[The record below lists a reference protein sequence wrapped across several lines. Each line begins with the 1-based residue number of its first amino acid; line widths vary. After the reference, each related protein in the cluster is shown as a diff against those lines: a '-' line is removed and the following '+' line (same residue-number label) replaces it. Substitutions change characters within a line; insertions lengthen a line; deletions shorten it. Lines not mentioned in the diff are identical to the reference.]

1 MNQPK
6 AVNAN
11 KKNASSP
18 NKKSDNSDPID
29 IPSSEEQ
36 LFAIRNLL
44 FGEQVKQL
52 ENQIHEQDI
61 KFTERLDRIE
71 ALMIKNHEAVN
82 EEINAASQRIA
93 NDIESNRVEHV
104 SQESILED
112 KLSSLTDRLS
122 AFQELTDNNL
132 EDARHA
138 LNHTAD
144 EINKSLQREVEQLT
158 LKLNAASTELSTN
171 KADRKTLANL
181 LESMASNL
189 TESQA

>member
-6 AVNAN
+6 TVSAN
-11 KKNASSP
+11 KKNASLSSKKP
-18 NKKSDNSDPID
+18 NTSETID
-29 IPSSEEQ
+29 IPSSDDQ

-52 ENQIHEQDI
+52 ESKIHEQDI
-61 KFTERLDRIE
+61 KFNEKLDRIE
-71 ALMIKNHEAVN
+71 ALILKNHEDVSR
-82 EEINAASQRIA
+82 EINAASQRMA
-93 NDIESNRVEHV
+93 NDLESNRIEHV

-112 KLSSLTDRLS
+112 TLSNLSDRLS
-122 AFQELTDNNL
+122 AHQEHTDNNFK
-132 EDARHA
+132 DA
-138 LNHTAD
+138 LNTLNRTAD
-144 EINKSLQREVEQLT
+144 EINHSLQREVEQLT